1 MIELMRNGGSADVFL
16 HGEYGFSSVVN
27 YCYSGEWLWNSR
39 AKVCCMASGKKNAS
53 RISLQEFGITYIVFL
68 VKHFERV
75 SVF

>member
-39 AKVCCMASGKKNAS
+39 AKVCCMASGKKMPVGFHYRN
-53 RISLQEFGITYIVFL
+53 L
-68 VKHFERV
+68 VLPI
-75 SVF
+75 